1 MFLVLVAVLSAC
13 AVPLCRG
20 RLSRLTDARL
30 RGPALI
36 LIALAIQVVIITLL
50 PGGAPLLHKVLHL
63 GTYVLA
69 AAFLWLN
76 RRIAGVLLVA
86 AGTVLNV
93 LAISANGGV
102 MPASRSALRAAGQLV
117 NTKEF
122 LNSTALA
129 YPKLLLLGDVFATP
143 RSWPFANVFSL
154 GDICI
159 ALGVAPRST
168 HCADHGSC
176 RSAGASRRPKMP
188 TVRTCCRPARCRASS
203 SRASGSRSG
212 GRT

>member
-129 YPKLLLLGDVFATP
+129 HPKLLLLGDVFATP

-159 ALGVAPRST
+159 ALGVALAI
-168 HCADHGSC
+168 HALC
-176 RSAGASRRPKMP
+176 
-188 TVRTCCRPARCRASS
+188 
-203 SRASGSRSG
+203 GSRIVPQRWRIEAPEDADGQNLLPAGPVPGEFVAS
-212 GRT
+212 